1 MSTLLTWSHL
11 REDGTSLLIV
21 LEDGV
26 PVVRHWGADLGDLTA
41 DDVRALSASS
51 GRTVTHSS
59 VDRPRVL
66 PLLPDPASGHPGT
79 PSVSGY
85 RPGGAATTSASF
97 RSWSA
102 EAQDGGVVLVGTDE
116 ESGLDIRCAVALRPS
131 GVVSLDYRLT
141 NTGGSEYVVSGLVAS
156 VPVPARARELL
167 DLSGRWSR
175 ERAPQRMPLQQG
187 TWQRTGRHGR
197 TGHDAPLLTVVGTPG
212 FGFRSGE
219 VWGLHVAWSGDHVSI
234 AERLPEG
241 FAVLAGG
248 ELLAPGELVLEPGAT
263 YDAPT
268 VLAAWSDAGLDG
280 LSDRLHRHVRSM
292 PHLSPRPRPVVLNT
306 WEAVYFDHDEDT
318 LQRLADVAAE
328 VGVERFVLDDGWF
341 EGRTDDFRALGDWT
355 VDAKRWP
362 RGLHPLVDHVKGLG
376 MEFGLW
382 VEPEMVNEDSA
393 LARAHPDWLL
403 RGRRTLPPSWRH
415 QQVLDLQHPGAYT
428 YLRDALLALLD
439 EYDIAFLKWDH
450 NRDLVD
456 VGRGAD
462 GGHRSGAVHGQT
474 LALYRLLDELGAA
487 HPGLEI
493 ETCASGGGRVDL
505 GILARTHRLWA
516 SDTNDALERLGIQR
530 WTQLLVPPE
539 LVGQHVGAPVAH
551 TTGRTHRLGF
561 RAPAALLGHFGVEW
575 DLLSAQPDE
584 LQELAGWIAT
594 YRQLR
599 PILGTGTLV
608 RGDHPDPGLVVTG
621 VVAADRREAW
631 YVIAQV
637 ASSET
642 TSPAPVLLPGLDPS
656 LRYTVTPAGPPD
668 TGAPGADLSRS
679 WLDEQGGPPPAIPGT
694 ALTSTGIQLP
704 VLAPESAR
712 VLRVSAV

>member
-1 MSTLLTWSHL
+1 VPELTWFHL

-26 PVVRHWGADLGDLTA
+26 PVVRHWGADLGDLTS
-41 DDVRALSASS
+41 DDVHAVAGSAS
-51 GRTVTHSS
+51 RTVNHSS
-59 VDRPRVL
+59 LDSPRVL
-66 PLLPDPASGHPGT
+66 PLLPDPARGHPGT
-79 PSVSGY
+79 PSVTGH
-85 RPGGAATTSASF
+85 RPGGGATASASF
-97 RSWSA
+97 HTWSA
-102 EAQDGGVVLVGTDE
+102 QARDGGVVLVGTDA
-116 ESGLDIRCAVALRPS
+116 ESGLEVRCEVSLRPA
-131 GVVSLDYRLT
+131 GVVTLDYRLT
-141 NTGGSEYVVSGLVAS
+141 NTGDGAYVVGGVVAT

-167 DLSGRWSR
+167 DLTGRWSR

-187 TWQRTGRHGR
+187 AWQRTGRHGR

-219 VWGLHVAWSGDHVSI
+219 VWGLHVAWSGDHLSV

-241 FAVLAGG
+241 FAVLGGG
-248 ELLAPGELVLEPGAT
+248 ELLGPGEVVLEPGAT

-280 LSDRLHRHVRSM
+280 LSNRLHRHVRSM
-292 PHLSPRPRPVVLNT
+292 PHLSDRPRPVVLNT
-306 WEAVYFDHDEDT
+306 WEAVYFDHDVDT
-318 LQRLADVAAE
+318 LRRLADVAAE

-355 VDAKRWP
+355 VDSKRWP
-362 RGLHPLVDHVKGLG
+362 QGLHPLVDHVKSLG

-403 RGRRTLPPSWRH
+403 RGRGALPPPWRH
-415 QQVLDLQHPGAYT
+415 QQVLDLQHPAAYAHV
-428 YLRDALLALLD
+428 RDALLGLLD

-456 VGRGAD
+456 VGTGPDAA
-462 GGHRSGAVHGQT
+462 HRTGAVHGQT
-474 LALYRLLDELGAA
+474 RALYRLLDDLLEA
-487 HPGLEI
+487 HPGVEI

-505 GILARTHRLWA
+505 GILSRTHRLWA
-516 SDTNDALERLGIQR
+516 SDTNDALERIGIQR

-551 TTGRTHRLGF
+551 TTGRTHRLAF

-575 DLLSAQPDE
+575 DLLAAGPDE
-584 LQELAGWIAT
+584 REELAGWIAT
-594 YRQLR
+594 YRHLR
-599 PILGTGTLV
+599 PILRTGTLV
-608 RGDHPDPGLVVTG
+608 RGDHPDPGLVLTG
-621 VVAADRREAW
+621 IVAADRREAW
-631 YVIAQV
+631 YVVAQV
-637 ASSET
+637 AASQT
-642 TSPAPVLLPGLDPS
+642 TSPAPVLLPGLDPA
-656 LRYTVTPAGPPD
+656 LRYTVTPAGPRD
-668 TGAPGADLSRS
+668 AGAPGADLSRS
-679 WLDEQGGPPPAIPGT
+679 WLDEQGDSPLAIPGS
-694 ALTSTGIQLP
+694 ALTSSGIQLP

-712 VLRVSAV
+712 VLRVAAV